1 MQSRTAA
8 VLFLFGPPR
17 KSASNHWRTTMP
29 SDLQRL
35 MRAVRT
41 LSKLAQKYREE
52 DVAAALLKHCTR
64 RQRPDFPFVGQFLL
78 DLHELYR
85 KPEEDAE
92 PRCCECGDFIHYNF
106 KDRGIARSD
115 ARYCRPACRQKAH
128 RKRVTANRAG
138 GRQRRNAAT
147 VRDGLPPAESDLT
160 VTEGGAP

>member
-1 MQSRTAA
+1 
-8 VLFLFGPPR
+8 
-17 KSASNHWRTTMP
+17 MP
-29 SDLQRL
+29 S
-35 MRAVRT
+35 
-41 LSKLAQKYREE
+41 EF
-52 DVAAALLKHCTR
+52 AAADAGGENPLKAGAEISRGRRCCGAAEAR

-138 GRQRRNAAT
+138 DRQRRNAAT